1 MKTYSA
7 PAANASRNNNQSYH
21 YNEYNGAKL
30 VPNSKNSNSYTFANG
45 NSTNSYNHH
54 WQINGPPSLTR
65 RDRQILASAGINFS
79 TLNRTKVLP
88 KQTLPF
94 AKNPNKTSNG
104 ESKGSSINQ
113 KTFEISTNHENGHN
127 FNSNN
132 ANILRNFMDYP
143 LDKNNFLRALDKQ
156 ISSSILESSP
166 PIKLFGDSN
175 ERNRKNAIFTG
186 SRGLSI
192 ISSPA
197 PIQCR
202 EDSSSASINQ
212 LSLNSFRGNESS
224 MR

>member
-7 PAANASRNNNQSYH
+7 PAANTSRSNNQYYH
-21 YNEYNGAKL
+21 YNENSGLKL
-30 VPNSKNSNSYTFANG
+30 VQNSKNSNSYTFTKS
-45 NSTNSYNHH
+45 NSMSSYNN
-54 WQINGPPSLTR
+54 WQTNGPPSLTR
-65 RDRQILASAGINFS
+65 KDRQILASAGINFS

-94 AKNPNKTSNG
+94 SRNPNKTSND
-104 ESKGSSINQ
+104 EFKGPLIDQ
-113 KTFEISTNHENGHN
+113 KTFELSTYHENDHT
-127 FNSNN
+127 SNN
-132 ANILRNFMDYP
+132 NKTNTLRNFIDYP

-156 ISSSILESSP
+156 ISSSMLESSP

-202 EDSSSASINQ
+202 EDSSSASVNQ
-212 LSLNSFRGNESS
+212 LSLNSFPGNESI